1 MAGRV
6 LKAIRPSGTIV
17 RAQVMTAAERAER
30 ILAECEAECARLRDT
45 AWRQGW
51 ASGLGEWQAALDE
64 AQKKAEAY
72 RASVEP
78 ELGRLAVRIASKIIG
93 EIVEQD
99 PARVVNVTREAL
111 RSVSRERQLT
121 IRVAPGFGELIES
134 RLDRLRER
142 LAPDCLIR
150 VSESADVDP
159 GGCLLVSE
167 LGVIDARIETQLAH
181 IERALTGGAA

>member
-17 RAQVMTAAERAER
+17 RGAVLTAAERAAG
-30 ILAECEAECARLRDT
+30 ILAECEAECGAMREA
-45 AWRQGW
+45 AWRAGW
-51 ASGLGEWQAALDE
+51 ADGLIQWQGAVERAN
-64 AQKKAEAY
+64 QQAESY

-93 EIVEQD
+93 EIVEAD
-99 PARVVNVTREAL
+99 RSRVVNVTREAL

-142 LAPDCLIR
+142 LAADCVIR
-150 VSESADVDP
+150 VTESVEVDP

-167 LGVIDARIETQLAH
+167 LGVIDARIETQLAS
-181 IERALTGGAA
+181 IERALAGEKA